1 MRAVGLLMTPMAHE
15 KHHATLTRDFA
26 TNSGWSNPLVNRLF
40 AIAIR
45 RRWLTEAGL
54 TPG

>member
-1 MRAVGLLMTPMAHE
+1 LRALGLLMTPAAHE
-15 KHHATLTRDFA
+15 KHHATLNRDFA
-26 TNSGWSNPLVNRLF
+26 TNCGWSNPLVNRLF
-40 AIAIR
+40 SVAIS